1 MLSHTKA
8 PYIKLTSY
16 GKREGRL
23 TAPGWP
29 GPFGAWRAARP
40 RCRTSRQVQ
49 GRPRLG
55 ALALGEADRVSACT
69 EWPPLCELPPAVA
82 PPTSAVSAVRT
93 RLLENFF
100 FSTASAPAAPL
111 CTAGG
116 TAVQSG
122 FGSGSEATP
131 AVQSA

>member
-1 MLSHTKA
+1 MLSYTKA
-8 PYIKLTSY
+8 PYKINFLWKTQRALN
-16 GKREGRL
+16 R
-23 TAPGWP
+23 PW
-29 GPFGAWRAARP
+29 AARTVWSLAS
-40 RCRTSRQVQ
+40 CASQVQDVQ

-55 ALALGEADRVSACT
+55 APDRVSACT

-100 FSTASAPAAPL
+100 FSTASAPL